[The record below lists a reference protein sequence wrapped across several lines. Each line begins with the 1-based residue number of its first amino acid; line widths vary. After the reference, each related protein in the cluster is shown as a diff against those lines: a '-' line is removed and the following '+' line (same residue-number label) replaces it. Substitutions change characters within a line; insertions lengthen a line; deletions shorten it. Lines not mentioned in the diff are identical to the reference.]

1 MRVPIMAAGSW
12 WGLGFNDCVEETCWQ
27 PPDVETSR
35 DGGADWVAIAHDQAV
50 SALCDSERRF
60 RGIPEGALDG
70 IVTTDDNGVILNF
83 IAAAEAVFRVE
94 RRRASGGRI
103 PDLIIPERLRA
114 AHDAGMARLLRTE
127 DSRIFNRRIEV
138 TALRGKDEFPVE
150 LTVTSTWIAGRA
162 QFTGA
167 CPRSDAAEG
176 GA

>member
-1 MRVPIMAAGSW
+1 
-12 WGLGFNDCVEETCWQ
+12 
-27 PPDVETSR
+27 VETSR

-83 IAAAEAVFRVE
+83 IAAAEV
-94 RRRASGGRI
+94 
-103 PDLIIPERLRA
+103 
-114 AHDAGMARLLRTE
+114 
-127 DSRIFNRRIEV
+127 
-138 TALRGKDEFPVE
+138 PVE
-150 LTVTSTWIAGRA
+150 LTVTSTWIASRA